1 MMPRIWSAV
10 GAVRALE
17 MRVSCQNDLPSWL
30 PLPSLSGP
38 VHGRRLSD
46 SGG

>member
-1 MMPRIWSAV
+1 MPRIWSAV
-10 GAVRALE
+10 GSVRALE

-30 PLPSLSGP
+30 PLLSLSGP
-38 VHGRRLSD
+38 VCDCRLSD